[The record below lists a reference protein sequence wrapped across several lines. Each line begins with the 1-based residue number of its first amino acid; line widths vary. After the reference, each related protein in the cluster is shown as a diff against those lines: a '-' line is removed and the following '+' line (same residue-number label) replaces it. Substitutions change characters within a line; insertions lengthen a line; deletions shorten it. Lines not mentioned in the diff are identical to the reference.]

1 MGKIRSENGEKKGFS
16 TASTAIPLVFTWL
29 TPILESVIFHKH
41 CHISMLKNPR
51 TKRILSVSLLILGG
65 LLIFLAPED
74 IWIGAVLFALGVGVE
89 LAGLVL
95 GHRN

>member
-1 MGKIRSENGEKKGFS
+1 
-16 TASTAIPLVFTWL
+16 
-29 TPILESVIFHKH
+29 
-41 CHISMLKNPR
+41 MLKNPR